1 MRNTLADP
9 TVIADSVPFW
19 LGEGWTT
26 RRRANSGGAGGSGDG
41 GDDTGGDDGMEG
53 SDGDGD
59 DDGEGEGTDDGD
71 AGDGDTVDK
80 AEYEKLKARMSAAD
94 KAKSAAEK
102 KLKDIED
109 AKKSDLEKAQGKVE
123 DLTKER
129 DAERLITSKL
139 RMENAFLK
147 VQGTTWTKPAAA
159 LKLAAA
165 EGYFDEVAGDD
176 GVIDQKKFAKKVAEF
191 AKAYPELVK
200 EQDDS
205 SNGGSGSN
213 GTGSTGEGV
222 GSGRGAG
229 KGGGK
234 TGPTD
239 EELRKRYKN
248 ILR

>member
-1 MRNTLADP
+1 MKRTLADP
-9 TVIADSVPFW
+9 TVTADSLPFW

-26 RRRANSGGAGGSGDG
+26 RRRTNPAGTGGAGE
-41 GDDTGGDDGMEG
+41 GDDGTG
-53 SDGDGD
+53 GD
-59 DDGEGEGTDDGD
+59 DDGEGSDDGED
-71 AGDGDTVDK
+71 DGEEGDEGEGSEDGKVDK
-80 AEYEKLKARMSAAD
+80 AEFDKLKARMSAAD

-109 AKKSDLEKAQGKVE
+109 AKKSDLEKATAKVE

-139 RMENAFLK
+139 RTENAFLK

-165 EGYFDEVAGDD
+165 EGYFDEVTGDD

-205 SNGGSGSN
+205 SNGASGSN

-229 KGGGK
+229 KGKGA